1 MTGGDERD
9 PGELARLI
17 YDRLTFGGRVLPEP
31 RPGYEHFRDE
41 VRAMLS
47 DSEDARALGQEL
59 INLPDHH
66 GAFDRS
72 GYERLSEAEQESKKV
87 EARLLALLGRSP
99 EPAVY
104 AVRRGLVIHTLM
116 RFGIHRL
123 PLLGSLIHR
132 RLLAVGAAKVGGS
145 KKDV

>member
-9 PGELARLI
+9 PGELARLV
-17 YDRLTFGGRVLPEP
+17 YDRLTFGGRVFPEP
-31 RPGYEHFRDE
+31 RPGYEHFLDE
-41 VRAMLS
+41 VKALLS
-47 DSEDARALGQEL
+47 DSEDARVLAQQL

-66 GAFDRS
+66 GAFDSS
-72 GYERLSEAEQESKKV
+72 GHERLSEAEQESKNV

-99 EPAVY
+99 EPVIY
-104 AVRRGLVIHTLM
+104 TVRRGLLTHTLM

-132 RLLAVGAAKVGGS
+132 RLLAVAAKVGGTQ
-145 KKDV
+145 KDV